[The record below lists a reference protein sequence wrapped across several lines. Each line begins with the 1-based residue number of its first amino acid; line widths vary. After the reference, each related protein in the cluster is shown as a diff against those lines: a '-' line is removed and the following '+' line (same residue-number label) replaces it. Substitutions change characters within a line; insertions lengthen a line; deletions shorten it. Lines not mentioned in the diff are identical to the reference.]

1 MVRTEPY
8 SGRESLNS
16 MNGDGRWNVGDFLH
30 LLQIAMLL
38 ITIGAFYEKMSS
50 SVDMMNTHS
59 QQLNRIEH
67 YLSGKDSH
75 YWDDSRK
82 SE

>member
-1 MVRTEPY
+1 
-8 SGRESLNS
+8 
-16 MNGDGRWNVGDFLH
+16 MNGDGKWNAGDFLH

-38 ITIGAFYEKMSS
+38 ISIGAFYEKFTTA
-50 SVDMMNTHS
+50 VDTMATHS

-67 YLSGKDSH
+67 YLSSKDSH
-75 YWDDSRK
+75 YWDESRK